1 MALVGSAAGRRLRAS
16 RQCAAL
22 LPPPAAALLPPVLT
36 SRPTCLPALPRSW
49 SSRNGWW
56 RALCGAPLSPRRS
69 WMRCQRMWAPTA
81 PSARRECRPL
91 LCSSVQWGV
100 CLLPLAV
107 VVCAGCV
114 LVADPIAGS
123 SAGSPLSRPLSFP
136 TLPPSP
142 LPCPPCPPCPALPC
156 SYFLQPKAS
165 IMGHLE
171 EAVKASDAEL
181 KKVSASREALA
192 KSQESLR
199 KELTELITALRRS

>member
-22 LPPPAAALLPPVLT
+22 LPPPAAAPLPPVLT
-36 SRPTCLPALPRSW
+36 SRPTCLPALPCSW

-136 TLPPSP
+136 TLPPSLPPP
-142 LPCPPCPPCPALPC
+142 LPPLPPLPALPCPALPC
-156 SYFLQPKAS
+156 PAATSCSPRPAS
-165 IMGHLE
+165 WGTW
-171 EAVKASDAEL
+171 
-181 KKVSASREALA
+181 R
-192 KSQESLR
+192 
-199 KELTELITALRRS
+199 RRSRPRMPSSKRCRPAGRRWPRARRACGRS